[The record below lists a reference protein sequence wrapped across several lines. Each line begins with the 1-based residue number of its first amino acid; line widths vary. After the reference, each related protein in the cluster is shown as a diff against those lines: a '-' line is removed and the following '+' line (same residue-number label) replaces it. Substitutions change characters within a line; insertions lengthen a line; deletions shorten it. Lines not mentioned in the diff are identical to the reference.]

1 MSVAPGSTMTSG
13 AAKSRALQNRPALRP
28 LVLPTEHGGWGF
40 LLEPLV
46 LGLLVKPSFSGALI
60 ALAALFGF
68 LTRQPLKLAMQ
79 DAQRRKTY
87 PRTFWCRSFALGY
100 LALAAI
106 SIAGAIVISG
116 WTLAIP
122 FAIVAPLAVVTLIA
136 DAKNRS
142 RRLLPE
148 LAGSI
153 AMASTA
159 AAIGLAGG
167 LSFLAS
173 FSLMALIIVRGIPS
187 ILYVRTLL
195 RRAHKQVA
203 SSVPPVVAH
212 VVAVPLAYF
221 AGSLFA
227 VAATV
232 ALLARAAWGLT
243 HEVPSAKTVG
253 WREIAWG
260 AVTVVLFVLGS
271 RWLIAGHQM
280 F

>member
-1 MSVAPGSTMTSG
+1 MSVAPSSATVAPG
-13 AAKSRALQNRPALRP
+13 AAESRTLHRPALRP

-46 LGLLVKPSFSGALI
+46 LGMLVKPSLGGLLI

-79 DAQRRKTY
+79 DALRRKTY
-87 PRTFWCRSFALGY
+87 PRTFWCRLFAVTY
-100 LALAAI
+100 LTLAAI
-106 SIAGAIVISG
+106 SITGALAISG
-116 WTLAIP
+116 WRLAIP
-122 FAIVAPLAVVTLIA
+122 FAAVAPLALVTLLA
-136 DAKNRS
+136 DARNRS

-148 LAGSI
+148 LSGSI

-167 LSFLAS
+167 LSLIAS
-173 FSLMALIIVRGIPS
+173 FSLMALIILRGIPS

-195 RRAHKQVA
+195 TRAHKQVA
-203 SSVPPVVAH
+203 SSVPALIAH
-212 VVAVPLAYF
+212 VVAVPLAYI

-243 HEVPSAKTVG
+243 HDVPRAKTVG

-260 AVTVVLFVLGS
+260 TVTVVLFAL
-271 RWLIAGHQM
+271 
-280 F
+280 

>member
-1 MSVAPGSTMTSG
+1 MSTSI
-13 AAKSRALQNRPALRP
+13 SRTISSFPERSASNRVTLRP

-46 LGLLVKPSFSGALI
+46 LGLLVKASFGGAVI

-79 DAQRRKTY
+79 DALRRKTF

-100 LALAAI
+100 LALAGV
-106 SIAGAIVISG
+106 SIAAAVAISG
-116 WTLAIP
+116 WTLAVP
-122 FAIVAPLAVVTLIA
+122 FAAVAPLAIVTLVA
-136 DAKNRS
+136 DANNRS

-167 LSFLAS
+167 LSYIAS
-173 FSLMALIIVRGIPS
+173 FSLMALIVLRGIPS

-195 RRAHKQVA
+195 TRAHKQVA
-203 SSVPPVVAH
+203 SSVPPLVAH
-212 VVAVPLAYF
+212 VIAVPLAYL

-227 VAATV
+227 VGATV

-243 HEVPSAKTVG
+243 HDVPRAKTVG

-260 AVTVVLFVLGS
+260 AVTVVLFAL
-271 RWLIAGHQM
+271 
-280 F
+280 

>member
-1 MSVAPGSTMTSG
+1 MSVAPSSTVTEG
-13 AAKSRALQNRPALRP
+13 AAKSRALHRPALRP

-46 LGLLVKPSFSGALI
+46 LGLLVKPSYGGALI
-60 ALAALFGF
+60 AVAALFGF

-79 DAQRRKTY
+79 DAVRGKSY

-100 LALAAI
+100 LALAGL
-106 SIAGAIVISG
+106 SIAGAIAISG
-116 WTLAIP
+116 WTLTIP
-122 FAIVAPLAVVTLIA
+122 FALVAPLALVTLIA

-148 LAGSI
+148 LAGSV

-167 LSFLAS
+167 LSHIAS
-173 FSLMALIIVRGIPS
+173 FSLMALIVLRGIPS

-195 RRAHKQVA
+195 TRAHKQVA
-203 SSVPPVVAH
+203 SSAPALVAH
-212 VVAVPLAYF
+212 LIAVPLAYF

-227 VAATV
+227 VAATA
-232 ALLARAAWGLT
+232 ALLARAVWGLT
-243 HEVPSAKTVG
+243 HEVPRAQTIG

-260 AVTVVLFVLGS
+260 AVTVVLFALTLPTA
-271 RWLIAGHQM
+271 R
-280 F
+280 

>member
-1 MSVAPGSTMTSG
+1 MSTSTSKTISSFP
-13 AAKSRALQNRPALRP
+13 ASSSSNRPALRP

-40 LLEPLV
+40 LLEPLI
-46 LGLLVKPSFSGALI
+46 LGLLVKASFGGALI

-79 DAQRRKTY
+79 DALRRKSY
-87 PRTFWCRSFALGY
+87 PRTFWCRAFALGY
-100 LALAAI
+100 LALAEI
-106 SIAGAIVISG
+106 SIASAIAISG

-122 FAIVAPLAVVTLIA
+122 FAIVTPLALVTLVA

-142 RRLLPE
+142 RGLLPE
-148 LAGSI
+148 IAGSI

-167 LSFLAS
+167 LSYVAS
-173 FSLMALIIVRGIPS
+173 FSLMALIVLRGIPS

-195 RRAHKQVA
+195 TRAHKQVA
-203 SSVPPVVAH
+203 SSAPALVAH
-212 VVAVPLAYF
+212 VLAVPLAYL

-243 HEVPSAKTVG
+243 HEVPRAQTVG
-253 WREIAWG
+253 WREIVWG
-260 AVTVVLFVLGS
+260 AVTVALFAL
-271 RWLIAGHQM
+271 
-280 F
+280 

>member
-1 MSVAPGSTMTSG
+1 MSVAPSSTVYSG
-13 AAKSRALQNRPALRP
+13 AAKRRTLHDRPALRP

-46 LGLLVKPSFSGALI
+46 LGLLVKPSAGGGLI

-68 LTRQPLKLAMQ
+68 LARQPLKLAMQ
-79 DAQRRKTY
+79 DALRRKTY
-87 PRTFWCRSFALGY
+87 PRTFWCRLFALGY
-100 LALAAI
+100 LALAGF
-106 SIAGAIVISG
+106 SIAGAIALSG

-122 FAIVAPLAVVTLIA
+122 FAIVAPLAIVTLVA

-167 LSFLAS
+167 LSLIAS
-173 FSLMALIIVRGIPS
+173 LSLMALIILRGIPS

-195 RRAHKQVA
+195 TRAHKQIA
-203 SSVPPVVAH
+203 SPVPPLMAH
-212 VVAVPLAYF
+212 IAAVPLAYF

-227 VAATV
+227 VAATL
-232 ALLARAAWGLT
+232 ALLARAGWGLT
-243 HEVPSAKTVG
+243 HDVPRAKTVG

-260 AVTVVLFVLGS
+260 AVTVILFAL
-271 RWLIAGHQM
+271 
-280 F
+280 

>member
-1 MSVAPGSTMTSG
+1 M
-13 AAKSRALQNRPALRP
+13 
-28 LVLPTEHGGWGF
+28 LPTEHGGWGF

-46 LGLLVKPSFSGALI
+46 LALLVKASFGGGLI

-68 LTRQPLKLAMQ
+68 LTRQPLKLALQ
-79 DAQRRKTY
+79 DALRRKAY
-87 PRTFWCRSFALGY
+87 PRTFPCRTFALGY
-100 LALAAI
+100 LALAGI
-106 SIAGAIVISG
+106 SIAGAIAISG

-122 FAIVAPLAVVTLIA
+122 FAIVAPLALVTLVA

-167 LSFLAS
+167 LSYIAS
-173 FSLMALIIVRGIPS
+173 FSLMALIVLRGIPS

-195 RRAHKQVA
+195 TRAHKQVA
-203 SSVPPVVAH
+203 SSVPPLVAH
-212 VVAVPLAYF
+212 IVAVPLAYF

-243 HEVPSAKTVG
+243 HAVPRAKTVG

-260 AVTVVLFVLGS
+260 AMTVILFAL
-271 RWLIAGHQM
+271 
-280 F
+280 

>member
-1 MSVAPGSTMTSG
+1 MSTSTSRTISSFPAPSS
-13 AAKSRALQNRPALRP
+13 SNRPALRP

-46 LGLLVKPSFSGALI
+46 LGLLVKASLGGALI

-68 LTRQPLKLAMQ
+68 LTRQPLKFAMQ
-79 DAQRRKTY
+79 DALRRKSY

-100 LALAAI
+100 LALSGIAF
-106 SIAGAIVISG
+106 AGALAISG
-116 WTLAIP
+116 WTLVLP
-122 FAIVAPLAVVTLIA
+122 FAVVAPLALVTLVA

-148 LAGSI
+148 LGGSI

-159 AAIGLAGG
+159 ASIGLAGG
-167 LSFLAS
+167 LSYVAS
-173 FSLMALIIVRGIPS
+173 FSLMALIVLRGIPS

-195 RRAHKQVA
+195 TRAHKQAA
-203 SSVPPVVAH
+203 SSVPPLVAH
-212 VVAVPLAYF
+212 VVAVPLAYL

-227 VAATV
+227 VVATV

-243 HEVPSAKTVG
+243 HNVPRAQTVG

-260 AVTVVLFVLGS
+260 AVTVVLFAL
-271 RWLIAGHQM
+271 
-280 F
+280 

>member
-1 MSVAPGSTMTSG
+1 MSVAPSSTPDAG
-13 AAKSRALQNRPALRP
+13 AAESRTLHPALRP

-46 LGLLVKPSFSGALI
+46 LGLLVKASFGGALI

-79 DAQRRKTY
+79 DALRRKSY
-87 PRTFWCRSFALGY
+87 PRTFWCRTFALGY
-100 LALAAI
+100 LALAGA
-106 SIAGAIVISG
+106 SIACAIAVSG
-116 WTLAIP
+116 WRLSIP
-122 FAIVAPLAVVTLIA
+122 FAIVAPLALVTLVA

-142 RRLLPE
+142 RRLMPE

-167 LSFLAS
+167 LSNIAS
-173 FSLMALIIVRGIPS
+173 FSLMALIVLRGIPS

-195 RRAHKQVA
+195 TRAHKQVA
-203 SSVPPVVAH
+203 SSTSALVAH
-212 VVAVPLAYF
+212 LVAVPLAYI

-227 VAATV
+227 AAATV

-243 HEVPSAKTVG
+243 HEVPRAKTIG

-260 AVTVVLFVLGS
+260 AVTVVLFAL
-271 RWLIAGHQM
+271 
-280 F
+280 

>member
-1 MSVAPGSTMTSG
+1 M
-13 AAKSRALQNRPALRP
+13 
-28 LVLPTEHGGWGF
+28 LPTEHGGWGF

-46 LGLLVKPSFSGALI
+46 LGLLVKASAGGALI

-79 DAQRRKTY
+79 DALRRKTY
-87 PRTFWCRSFALGY
+87 PRTFWCRTFAIGY
-100 LALAAI
+100 LALAGASLGCAI
-106 SIAGAIVISG
+106 ALSG
-116 WTLAIP
+116 WTLTIP
-122 FAIVAPLAVVTLIA
+122 FAAVAPLAIVTLIA
-136 DAKNRS
+136 DANNRS

-167 LSFLAS
+167 LSPLAS
-173 FSLMALIIVRGIPS
+173 FSLMALIALRGIPS

-195 RRAHKQVA
+195 TRAHKQAA
-203 SSVPPVVAH
+203 SSVPPLIAH
-212 VVAVPLAYF
+212 IVAVPLAYV

-227 VAATV
+227 VAATA

-243 HEVPSAKTVG
+243 HEVPRAKTVG

-260 AVTVVLFVLGS
+260 AVTVLLFAV
-271 RWLIAGHQM
+271 
-280 F
+280 